1 MKKNKI
7 LILTMSLALLFFYG
21 CANSSG
27 PDTSYSS
34 SPSSSADS
42 STPEKQ
48 SDSADTSNPEKKPD
62 STDPSTPEKQPEPE
76 KPSVPETGS
85 ITITEKEGNDLVIN
99 KTESNGIVTLT
110 AAEGYSD
117 YKWYL
122 DASSAVVSENA
133 TYSFTPS
140 EGYTMVFVTAKKNGV
155 TYSATY
161 YISLKK

>member
-1 MKKNKI
+1 MRE
-7 LILTMSLALLFFYG
+7 LFDKCYVRR
-21 CANSSG
+21 SS
-27 PDTSYSS
+27 
-34 SPSSSADS
+34 
-42 STPEKQ
+42 E
-48 SDSADTSNPEKKPD
+48 SDFPM
-62 STDPSTPEKQPEPE
+62 
-76 KPSVPETGS
+76 
-85 ITITEKEGNDLVIN
+85 

-122 DASSAVVSENA
+122 DASSAVVSEKA

-155 TYSATY
+155 TYSAIY